1 MHKTHEKVEDILTD
15 ERFLAWYFSGSDTP
29 GNSWQAM
36 LESDPQLR
44 SLNNEAKIIMKQL
57 HFEEREVSDSEMA
70 EAFRKLK
77 EKISENDQEKKSPV
91 IRMNGTRK
99 RWWLAAASIIILVIG
114 SVAAWKSFSNVPD
127 KLTHKTEFGQIV
139 EQKLPDGTKVFL
151 NANSSLSLGTDWD
164 DNNPREVWIKGEA
177 FFNVAKTSNKQRF
190 IVHAS
195 QFDVI
200 VTGTQ
205 FNIVDRPGRANI
217 MLQEGSVIL
226 KTKDGD
232 EIVMKPGEFVEF
244 KAEQFNKKEIPVEN
258 VASWKERKLN
268 FEKNTPVPEAAQ
280 MITEI
285 YGIEVIA
292 GDETIR
298 SKVLT
303 GMMPNDD
310 LDVLLKAI
318 EASLECKAERVG
330 EKIILKSN

>member
-1 MHKTHEKVEDILTD
+1 MNKTHEKVEDILTD
-15 ERFLAWYFSGSDTP
+15 ERFLAWYFSGSENVS
-29 GNSWQAM
+29 NSWQTM
-36 LESDPQLR
+36 LEADPHLL

-57 HFEEREVSDSEMA
+57 HFEERGVSDSEIG

-77 EKISENDQEKKSPV
+77 EKISENEQGKKSPV
-91 IRMNGTRK
+91 INMHVKRK
-99 RWWLAAASIIILVIG
+99 RWWLAAASIIILALG
-114 SVAAWKSFSNVPD
+114 SIAAWKSFTSVTRT
-127 KLTHKTEFGQIV
+127 THTTEFGQIV

-151 NANSSLSLGTDWD
+151 NANSSLSLGEDWD
-164 DNNPREVWIKGEA
+164 NDKPREVWIKGEA
-177 FFNVAKTSNKQRF
+177 FFNVAKTANKQKF

-205 FNIVDRPGRANI
+205 FNIVDRPGRVNI

-226 KTKDGD
+226 KTKDGG
-232 EIVMKPGEFVEF
+232 EITMKPGEFVEF
-244 KAEQFNKKEIPVEN
+244 KAEQFNKKELPAAN

-268 FEKNTPVPEAAQ
+268 FENTPVPEAAR
-280 MITEI
+280 MITDI
-285 YGIEVIA
+285 YGIELIA

-310 LDVLLKAI
+310 LEVLLAAI
-318 EASLECKAERVG
+318 EATLECKAEKVG
-330 EKIILKSN
+330 EKIVLKSN